1 MSKLKKVKCAFCNT
15 SFYPINEESNLCPS
29 CLAKVKRVHRKL
41 ICLDYLG
48 GKCEHC
54 GEIDPSILTFH
65 HVHPNEKVHNISSIL
80 DDSWST
86 IKRELDKCIILCL
99 NCHKKHHENKN
110 FLTKERIRDIL
121 TDKQYKDL
129 KNDNIYSVIKPREL
143 DKGGN
148 GTTTCI
154 RCGALIPKGRKVF
167 CSDYCD
173 EHAMLEA
180 AEKDMLNIYKKIKK
194 KGLQKAA
201 DTYEVSTGTVLEW
214 LGYKIR

>member
-1 MSKLKKVKCAFCNT
+1 MSKIKKIKCEMCHT
-15 SFYPINEESNLCPS
+15 SFIPLDGSKICPT
-29 CLAKVKRVHRKL
+29 CLIKIKRVHRKL

-54 GEIDPSILTFH
+54 GETNPTILTFH

-99 NCHKKHHENKN
+99 NCHKKYHENKN
-110 FLTKERIRDIL
+110 FLDMDNIKSVL
-121 TDKQYKDL
+121 TDEQYRKIKAD
-129 KNDNIYSVIKPREL
+129 DISSIIKPRGIDE
-143 DKGGN
+143 GGN
-148 GTTTCI
+148 GETTCI

-173 EHAMLEA
+173 EQAMVEA
-180 AEKDMLNIYKKIKK
+180 TERNMLNIYKKIKK
-194 KGLQKAA
+194 KGLSKAA
-201 DTYEVSTGTVLEW
+201 EIYGISTGVILKN
-214 LGYKIR
+214 LGYKLK